1 MKKRL
6 LLLPLLACMVLT
18 GAFAQV
24 VLEDFEN
31 GAALPWNA
39 DFGDSTLTVV
49 ENPEG
54 QDTLMINPSDS
65 VGSYTKVSGTGFSLL
80 IAVLDE
86 PLDLSTN
93 NRFTIQVNSPVKTGL
108 LLKLEGGGNAIER
121 RQNIAVTDTWIEYS
135 FDLSE
140 ASDVTTLDRIILFFD
155 PGNAESSDTYLFDN
169 LVARP
174 ANACSG
180 VEPIPGIV
188 DDFECQRN
196 VTLSNPGFL
205 NLSVIENP
213 DKSGIN
219 TSDSV
224 GRWDDTNG
232 GAGGAFNALVY
243 EFAGDIPLD
252 ARSVLNIKVW
262 APKTGRMVAKLERGN
277 SQPIELDAQV
287 EEANT
292 WVEYSFNFSSQAGA
306 SHKALV
312 FFFDAFEEPEPDDIY
327 FLDDLTFTEAPTGDV
342 LEDFEG
348 GAQLGWEA
356 SGANT
361 AVFGTYDGAIA
372 NPDQSGANTSET
384 VGSYTK
390 GTSDLGGVLAFLP
403 GDFSLESFTQL
414 NLQVWA
420 PANTSEV
427 TMNLFSPSNGLSS
440 ITQTL
445 PANEEWVDLTFNFV
459 DFQTVTD
466 FERVDIIFDGNVASS
481 GTWYFDNLS
490 QGEGTTDPCEGID
503 SIPNI
508 VDDFDCQRNIP
519 LTVGS
524 DRITVINNP
533 DITGDINMDPLDKV
547 AEYLDPNDQF
557 SAIVWDYGAPI
568 DLSVFNQL
576 TIRIWSPE
584 IVPLLFKL
592 EGGSSNPVEIGTDVT
607 AAEEWVDYTV
617 DFSGSADGDFTRLV
631 LFLNFN
637 VVAGEEVT
645 YYVDDV
651 SWGRAPFTACIA
663 DFETDA
669 TSLTGWGFFQ
679 NGSVNGTELPIVD
692 NPDVSEGNMSA
703 KVALFREA
711 ADGGA
716 NFAGAFNS
724 LDAPIEFPDL
734 MNKTIRVKI
743 LSRSA
748 APIVLKVEGSQ
759 NGAPN
764 SGDVFADYTTPGEW
778 QELTFDF
785 SGVADDG
792 QYATLTIIPN
802 INETPEEDQ
811 LFYFDDIVIGD
822 ASCAMSTSVFNN
834 IDVDQLSVY
843 PNPVQDELLIDS
855 PEGVREFVLYNM
867 LGQPVRRMVVEGAPQ
882 VRLSTSGLEK
892 GMYLV
897 SGYDTA
903 GQLTAQAR
911 IVKN

>member
-93 NRFTIQVNSPVKTGL
+93 NRFTIQVNAPVRSGFI
-108 LLKLEGGGNAIER
+108 LKLEGGGNSIEK

-140 ASDVTTLDRIILFFD
+140 VSDVTTLDRIILFFD

-180 VEPIPGIV
+180 VEPVPGIV

-196 VTLSNPGFL
+196 VTISNPGFL
-205 NLSVIENP
+205 DVTVIENP

-224 GRWDDTNG
+224 GRYNDA
-232 GAGGAFNALVY
+232 AGGAFHALVY
-243 EFAGDIPLD
+243 DFGGDIPLEE
-252 ARSVLNIKVW
+252 RSVLNFKLW
-262 APKTGRMVAKLERGN
+262 APKTVRLAAKLERGN
-277 SQPIELDAQV
+277 SPATGDNFVEV

-292 WVEYSFNFSSQAGA
+292 WVEYSIDFSGQAGA
-306 SHKALV
+306 SHSAVVL
-312 FFFDAFEEPEPDDIY
+312 FINAFEQPDSNDIYYIDDI
-327 FLDDLTFTEAPTGDV
+327 TFTEAPTGDV

-348 GAQLGWEA
+348 GAQLGWEP
-356 SGANT
+356 SGANE
-361 AVFGTYDGAIA
+361 AIFGSYNGAIT

-390 GTSDLGGVLAFLP
+390 GTSNLGGVQAFLP
-403 GDFSLESFTQL
+403 GDFSLETFTQL

-420 PANTSEV
+420 PSNTDAV
-427 TMNLFSPSNGLSS
+427 TMRLFSPSNGLNA

-459 DFQTVTD
+459 DFQSVTD
-466 FERVDIIFDGNVASS
+466 YERVDIIFDGDIASS

-490 QGEGTTDPCEGID
+490 QGEGTSDPCEGID

-508 VDDFDCQRNIP
+508 IDDFDCQRNIP

-524 DRITVINNP
+524 DRITVISNP

-547 AEYLDPNDQF
+547 AEYLDPNDEF
-557 SAIVWDYGAPI
+557 SAIVWNYEESI
-568 DLSVFNQL
+568 DLSAFNQL
-576 TIRIWSPE
+576 TVRLWSPE

-592 EGGSSNPVEIGTDVT
+592 EGGSSDAVEISSEVT
-607 AAEEWVDYTV
+607 ATEEWVDYTI
-617 DFSGSADGDFTRLV
+617 DFSEQADGDFTRLAFFINAGV
-631 LFLNFN
+631 A
-637 VVAGEEVT
+637 AGEEVT
-645 YYVDDV
+645 YFVDDV
-651 SWGRAPFTACIA
+651 SWGRAPYTACIA

-692 NPDVSEGNMSA
+692 NPDVSDGNMSD

-716 NFAGAFNS
+716 NFAGAFNP
-724 LDAPIEFPDL
+724 LAAPIEFPDL
-734 MNKTIRVKI
+734 MNKTITLKMWAEV
-743 LSRSA
+743 A

-759 NGAPN
+759 NGAPG

-792 QYATLTIIPN
+792 QYATLTLIPN
-802 INETPEEDQ
+802 INETPAEDQ
-811 LFYFDDIVIGD
+811 LFYFDDIAIGD
-822 ASCAMSTSVFNN
+822 ASCAMSTSVFNTV
-834 IDVDQLSVY
+834 DVDQISVY
-843 PNPVQDELLIDS
+843 PNPVQDELLVDS
-855 PEGVREFVLYNM
+855 PEGIRELILYNM
-867 LGQPVRRMVVEGAPQ
+867 LGQPVRRMVVEAAPQ
-882 VRLSTSGLEK
+882 VRISTSGLEK
-892 GMYLV
+892 GMYLL

-911 IVKN
+911 VVKN